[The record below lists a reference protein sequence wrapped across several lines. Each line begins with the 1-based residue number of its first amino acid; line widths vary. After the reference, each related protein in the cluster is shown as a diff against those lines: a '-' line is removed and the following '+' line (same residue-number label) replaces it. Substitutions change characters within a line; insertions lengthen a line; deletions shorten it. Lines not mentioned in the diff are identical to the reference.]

1 MLELFKDH
9 IDDESI
15 KEAINNTVDI
25 SRKIEVYDLF
35 GQYRMPKFP
44 LN

>member
-15 KEAINNTVDI
+15 KEAINNTVEI
-25 SRKIEVYDLF
+25 SKKLKYLIYLKI
-35 GQYRMPKFP
+35 
-44 LN
+44 